1 MLSGR
6 QALGSL
12 DQGMREL
19 HDSVTEIDR
28 QVKQGSGEL
37 MDLQRQQSER
47 FKRMAH
53 IRLDHVI
60 SGELSEGLDVADQ
73 RARELVRQRGSK
85 LGAVNRQIKSTRGHL
100 AELDEQRAAAGL
112 DCDRATG
119 ALDSAEAKTQQRLE
133 EDAQYQ
139 AQLEKTRQAERTA
152 DHAMEKTRQAQETRK
167 EKGQPYEDDPL
178 FSYLWRRRYGTA
190 EYSAGSLA
198 RYLDD
203 WVAGL
208 CDYHSARPNYST
220 LLEIPVRL
228 EEHAKHLRDKADEEF
243 IQLTRMEVEAAAQDG
258 VPTLKEAVDRAQATL
273 DGIDEEI
280 EATEDKLKA
289 LEQARGRFADGEDE
303 DFQQAVKTISSA
315 FERESLLSLYEY
327 ARATATPEDDLLVR
341 EMEEARERLGQVSE
355 NIADRKKMRQRQSD
369 RLHELEDIRRRFKRN
384 RFDSAHSEFR
394 NDSLLT
400 LAVSQ
405 FLAGAVTGRELWRTI
420 ERGQR
425 YRKIRANPDFGSGGF
440 TPRAGT
446 WHTPFPRHGGG
457 WCGGFNRR
465 RPRRGGGG
473 FRTGGGF

>member
-139 AQLEKTRQAERTA
+139 AQLE
-152 DHAMEKTRQAQETRK
+152 
-167 EKGQPYEDDPL
+167 
-178 FSYLWRRRYGTA
+178 STA